1 MERKS
6 NGKDSQ
12 TIDEELASETPHFH
26 EKLGFV
32 FEIVQVV
39 PPTVAPGPPPP
50 PLVLT
55 EMDNLDLAT
64 KPPNRPP
71 PGAVKTGSPIY
82 PPFLGQLPPIVI
94 EGHDITALSVDMAT
108 HGFTGRMRFRVSDSK
123 LLGDVKDKDK
133 VAKAFRS
140 QNILMFKLCIRPE
153 FSDLR
158 GLAPLTPVMVP
169 QVVAQ
174 VPVPVVVPVNES
186 IPLALQLLQQLPQEL
201 ALELQQQR
209 MLIQQQLL
217 VVQQQL
223 LLLQQQRMAIMQ
235 QQSQSTATTQTPENL
250 LLIAK
255 QVQLD
260 LAENARK
267 QQELIKQQQRY
278 MAELA
283 SLTVPPS
290 NSALLAALQNV
301 APPGVLPPKL
311 SPIIAPIPAIVGTPT
326 LLEPGISPNG
336 PLVPIEML
344 LTGVITSHTVS
355 EHTSY
360 ESSDI
365 IVSFRDYCIEFCD
378 PAQALWK
385 EHFPIALYTRS
396 SVSDVIKK
404 NSNLLINVKV
414 KSTTLSVPQD
424 QIFLGL
430 NKQNRLSERASFY
443 DWLMWRLDETDHVFS
458 YDYSQNIYQILERPK
473 RPKPFQVF
481 AADIA
486 KIITTRPL
494 GRFYQ
499 ETLMNDSA
507 RIAATQPILNLLA
520 LSPLRQD
527 RWFHTPTPLEF
538 EAEYAKRFAR
548 FSQPT
553 PSFVVY
559 FKRFPSRPFPPGVGI
574 DFHLDPI
581 DFPNH
586 KFVIPKD
593 AKKTNRVFRMQLS
606 LESTEDDVLP
616 KFKGRSTGMFRCSL
630 SVHLQSGRDA
640 EPRLP
645 RYTQPY
651 YPMEVEGIVWS
662 MIGMPGTQVWE
673 NQTDI
678 LTGQQYYE
686 IQLPVFGCQRVKTP
700 FVPNQ
705 QPGQFFFPAYRKE
718 RVLVSLYYDRSE
730 LTRYL
735 DWRPMGTLPSL
746 VQGNQLMMGQD
757 FTNGAKHTLVYEKDV
772 PEYIIQRQRYSSVQF
787 LRFYQSGIEQKSVVL
802 TPKVDL
808 AIQRA
813 TLAASQALEIQCMG
827 AASSAAGG
835 GGGAAGGGGGAA
847 KAEAK
852 TTIRARAK
860 HAKQTARPPAK
871 TAAKATPRVQTNAT
885 ARVTASVAEVSTDFT
900 HSKQLPQSLHG
911 RPIKT
916 ELPRAGASRT
926 IMRNALHEEP
936 ESHGIDVAVAQRP
949 SDAGPKDAPGRKSP
963 SEGSHSQGGR
973 GAGKPPL
980 SHKPKGTGGTGGEL
994 PPPPRPGTPTEGHP
1008 DQPANCRFGMDSWSG
1023 TALELE
1029 SPSADAKHAI
1039 LMGKEGVTI
1048 ETEVAGAKAVF
1059 EQHGDSI
1066 AIRCRE
1072 FTIDADQIRVR
1083 SHTHS
1088 SYQSLGQMTLSSL
1101 ANMTV
1106 QTPSGLN
1113 LTAMNGVTVNAL
1125 TVLINALR
1133 TIRLLGLTGGIGT
1146 FAAGPGVHSYGA
1158 EVSSTG
1164 LQNTVSG
1171 ITTKLHGATVKIGPP
1186 PAESSPE
1193 IHTAS
1198 SAVGAASSAAN
1209 APPQHHVAE
1218 LSAPVIGEKDQA
1230 AAIFP
1235 FHPDHGFAGLGGNPP
1250 QKTPQ
1255 HHQAE
1260 PTSLGP
1266 HTGSVQVPQSPS
1278 LQQHG
1283 THEESVSHRQNRELR
1298 THEPVAPQHH
1308 KHPQPHPPS
1317 ALMQRGSV
1325 LQASA
1330 IKQTVS
1336 DSTGEVEQAAARI
1349 GSSLFGPLS
1358 RGGPIAGQHPGGLS
1372 ALSLEVAQIEAV
1384 VSATPETPRASI
1396 ATSGALR
1403 TGSKSPATPEPPT
1416 ASRNHHEAAKHPSR
1430 TLAHHTTLPPN
1441 EPPHHHDS
1449 PRIPGAKP
1457 PVEHEKERLH
1467 KVQREATHGP
1477 STKATDTAPLAA
1489 AVAATPT
1496 STATPSASA
1505 ISGNESFRKL
1515 LQRGASG
1522 QSPFEVFR
1530 RLISLF
1536 SHMTWDGET
1545 PLGMLHTFQS
1555 AASAAPRPLAEMH
1568 ELLLAFQQKSDL
1580 SPWAPRF
1587 DSETP
1592 PEQLLTSLQQY
1603 LEELGRNLSAHDA
1616 ESSLPANPG
1625 PPLATTI
1632 AQAED
1637 TTPQP
1642 TNRRPPD
1649 GVVIPGLEAAKVTE
1663 LLESLQADSLD
1674 DRLNQEPTLIPTLLR
1689 SALAAQDGVLTPE
1702 LGAPLLV
1709 LVEAVLESRT
1719 EVAVLLALLGM
1730 AAQAGLLPSE
1740 VARHA
1745 IAGHQLA
1752 VQSNLEVAEL
1762 RAQVAQ
1768 KDPPGLSRTNSGN
1781 DTTPT
1786 SHRLQPLIDFAMVA
1800 ADNGLLPRSSALT
1813 LAQNPSSG
1821 LLRLPELQAM
1831 RAVLEDTARIAAG
1844 KPLSEE
1850 RTGPLVQIRRST
1862 LIPTLGQRT
1871 TPKRGTSSDE
1881 ISMEGQ
1887 AASAA
1892 EHQTQTAP
1900 SDSSKEPPEVQS
1912 AMDSATNE
1920 LLMVLQAIAQGAEGG
1935 KLPNGKD
1942 LVTTL
1947 LGSAVVKES
1956 SGLPKELFAAI
1967 DTATEV
1973 VLRADPKLPLLM
1985 AAAGIK
1991 ARLGL
1996 LPPSLSEVAER
2007 CARIASQHS
2016 VSAAELIDK
2025 AQRLDLRPQGLPL
2038 VELGIEPTMFDD
2050 ADSFLR
2056 TLEKESSKYL
2066 TPQSAASEAKMKT
2079 IAELRMGIR
2088 QLSTAKSAASSV
2100 PIPTFAPSVLGATLV
2115 RGMGVLPKDILDE
2128 NLEDALRL
2136 VLSDEQTLQMVS
2148 DAQVAAESGLLPQ
2161 MLLQPLRD
2169 LRKLWE
2175 QQGAGPPDWQ
2185 TLRLDSVQRAAAAQ
2199 LTAPIG
2205 TNSDFWT
2212 PVLQFLRKIAAVTS
2226 ALMAKPLHG
2235 PINTAVEDQST

>member
-6 NGKDSQ
+6 YGKDSQ
-12 TIDEELASETPHFH
+12 TIDEELANETPRFH

-186 IPLALQLLQQLPQEL
+186 IPLELQLLQQLPQEL

-235 QQSQSTATTQTPENL
+235 QQSLSTATTQTPENL
-250 LLIAK
+250 LLIAR

-278 MAELA
+278 MAELS
-283 SLTVPPS
+283 SLAVPPT

-365 IVSFRDYCIEFCD
+365 IVSFREYCIEFCD

-593 AKKTNRVFRMQLS
+593 AKKTNRVFRMQLN
-606 LESTEDDVLP
+606 LETTEDDVLP

-630 SVHLQSGRDA
+630 SVHLQSGRDT

-730 LTRYL
+730 LARYL

-787 LRFYQSGIEQKSVVL
+787 IRFYQSGIEQKSVVL

-813 TLAASQALEIQCMG
+813 TLAASQALEIQCLG
-827 AASSAAGG
+827 AVSSAAGG
-835 GGGAAGGGGGAA
+835 GSAAAGGGGGAA

-860 HAKQTARPPAK
+860 HAKQAVRPPAK

-900 HSKQLPQSLHG
+900 HSKQLPQSSHG

-926 IMRNALHEEP
+926 IMRNAQREEP

-949 SDAGPKDAPGRKSP
+949 RDAGPKDAPGPKSP
-963 SEGSHSQGGR
+963 SEGSHSQGGP
-973 GAGKPPL
+973 GAGKNPL
-980 SHKPKGTGGTGGEL
+980 SHKPKGTGSTGGEL
-994 PPPPRPGTPTEGHP
+994 PPQPRPGTPTEGHP
-1008 DQPANCRFGMDSWSG
+1008 DQPANCRFGMDSGSG

-1029 SPSADAKHAI
+1029 SPSANAKHAI

-1186 PAESSPE
+1186 PAESPPE

-1198 SAVGAASSAAN
+1198 S
-1209 APPQHHVAE
+1209 
-1218 LSAPVIGEKDQA
+1218 
-1230 AAIFP
+1230 
-1235 FHPDHGFAGLGGNPP
+1235 PDHGFAGLGGNPS
-1250 QKTPQ
+1250 QKNQP

-1260 PTSLGP
+1260 PASLGP
-1266 HTGSVQVPQSPS
+1266 HSGSQQVSKNPS

-1283 THEESVSHRQNRELR
+1283 TQEEPASHRQSKELR
-1298 THEPVAPQHH
+1298 PHDPATSQHH
-1308 KHPQPHPPS
+1308 KPTPPRTPWAFAES
-1317 ALMQRGSV
+1317 KSV
-1325 LQASA
+1325 SQASGM
-1330 IKQTVS
+1330 KQTVS

-1349 GSSLFGPLS
+1349 GSSLFGPLG

-1372 ALSLEVAQIEAV
+1372 ELSREVAQIEAV
-1384 VSATPETPRASI
+1384 VSATPATPRVSI
-1396 ATSGALR
+1396 ATSGVLR
-1403 TGSKSPATPEPPT
+1403 TGSKSSATQQQPEPPT
-1416 ASRNHHEAAKHPSR
+1416 TSSSHHEAAKPSNR
-1430 TLAHHTTLPPN
+1430 TPVRHTTLPPT
-1441 EPPHHHDS
+1441 EPPHHHGS

-1457 PVEHEKERLH
+1457 PVDQEKERLH
-1467 KVQREATHGP
+1467 KVQRDAAHGP
-1477 STKATDTAPLAA
+1477 STKATDTPPLAA
-1489 AVAATPT
+1489 TVAATPT
-1496 STATPSASA
+1496 STATPSVSASA
-1505 ISGNESFRKL
+1505 GSESFRKL

-1555 AASAAPRPLAEMH
+1555 AASVAPRPLAEMH

-1580 SPWAPRF
+1580 SPWAPSF

-1616 ESSLPANPG
+1616 ESALPANPG
-1625 PPLATTI
+1625 PPLATPI
-1632 AQAED
+1632 AQTED
-1637 TTPQP
+1637 ATPQP

-1649 GVVIPGLEAAKVTE
+1649 GVVIPGLEAAKVSE

-1674 DRLNQEPTLIPTLLR
+1674 DRLHQEPTLIPTLLR
-1689 SALAAQDGVLTPE
+1689 SALAAQDGALTPE

-1786 SHRLQPLIDFAMVA
+1786 SHRLQPLVDFAMLA

-1813 LAQNPSSG
+1813 LAENPSSG

-1844 KPLSEE
+1844 KPVSEE
-1850 RTGPLVQIRRST
+1850 RTGPLVQIRKST

-1871 TPKRGTSSDE
+1871 TPKRETSNNE

-1887 AASAA
+1887 AAAAA
-1892 EHQTQTAP
+1892 EHQAQTAP
-1900 SDSSKEPPEVQS
+1900 TDSSREPPEVQS
-1912 AMDSATNE
+1912 AMNSATNE

-1935 KLPNGKD
+1935 KLPSGID

-1947 LGSAVVKES
+1947 LASAVVKES

-1967 DTATEV
+1967 DTAIEV
-1973 VLRADPKLPLLM
+1973 VLRADPKLPLLL
-1985 AAAGIK
+1985 ATAGIK

-2007 CARIASQHS
+2007 GARIASQHS
-2016 VSAAELIDK
+2016 VAAAELIDK
-2025 AQRLDLRPQGLPL
+2025 AQRLDLRPPGLPL

-2050 ADSFLR
+2050 AESFLR
-2056 TLEKESSKYL
+2056 TLAKESSKYL
-2066 TPQSAASEAKMKT
+2066 PPQSAANEAKMKT
-2079 IAELRMGIR
+2079 IADLRMGIR
-2088 QLSTAKSAASSV
+2088 QLSTAKSAASSMH
-2100 PIPTFAPSVLGATLV
+2100 IPTFAPSVLGAMLV
-2115 RGMGVLPKDILDE
+2115 RGLGVLPKDILE
-2128 NLEDALRL
+2128 EDWEAALGL

-2148 DAQVAAESGLLPQ
+2148 DAQVAAESGLLPPT
-2161 MLLQPLRD
+2161 LLQTLRD

-2185 TLRLDSVQRAAAAQ
+2185 TLRLHSAQRAAAAQ

-2205 TNSDFWT
+2205 TKSAFWT
-2212 PVLQFLRKIAAVTS
+2212 PVLQFLAEIAAVTS
-2226 ALMAKPLHG
+2226 ALVAKPLHE
-2235 PINTAVEDQST
+2235 PINTAVEDRFT